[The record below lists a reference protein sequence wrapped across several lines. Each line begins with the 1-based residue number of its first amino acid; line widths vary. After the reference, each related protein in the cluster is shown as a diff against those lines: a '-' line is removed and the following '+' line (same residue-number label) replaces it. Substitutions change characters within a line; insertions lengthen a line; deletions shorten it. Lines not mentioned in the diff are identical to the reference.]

1 MDKKL
6 LELLHKQ
13 DMFYFVLGSLIS
25 ADNNITEEEQKC
37 NKEEL
42 TNIVSLIEQLIENK
56 ESWIPDET
64 LMEYRKHAMDSLQI
78 FE

>member
-78 FE
+78 F

>member
-25 ADNNITEEEQKC
+25 ADNNMTEEEQKC

-64 LMEYRKHAMDSLQI
+64 LCEYRKHTMDSLQI

>member
-64 LMEYRKHAMDSLQI
+64 LMEYRKHTMDSLQI